1 MKAVPSAAAEE
12 VDGLLRVKNLRIN
25 FNSNGRTVE
34 AVRGVSF
41 TMGREKL
48 AIVGESGSGKSLTA
62 RSFLKLVQPIATVTA
77 ERLEFR
83 NIDILRQTEKEM
95 RRIRGSRIT
104 MVMQDPRYSL
114 NPVIKVGDQVA
125 GAARLHQRIS
135 RGEARKK
142 AMQMLNSVH
151 IRDPER
157 VYELYPHEV
166 SGGMGQRVMLAI
178 MLITDPEILI
188 ADEATSALDVTVQ
201 LQVLSILDEQVR
213 MRGMG
218 LLFISHDLNLVQRFC
233 ERIIVMRRGEIVETV
248 AAADLRKS
256 THPYTRGLLESAPR
270 IGGPRTDLPVL
281 NRAEG

>member
-1 MKAVPSAAAEE
+1 MKSMPSVPAQE
-12 VDGLLRVKNLRIN
+12 VDALLRVKNLRIN
-25 FNSNGRTVE
+25 FRPHGRTVE

-41 TMGREKL
+41 AMGREKL

-83 NIDILRQTEKEM
+83 NIDILRQTEREM

-114 NPVIKVGDQVA
+114 NPVIKVGNQVA
-125 GAARLHQRIS
+125 AAARLHQRIS
-135 RGEARKK
+135 RGEARAK
-142 AMQMLNSVH
+142 ALQMFESVH

-233 ERIIVMRRGEIVETV
+233 ERIIVMRRGEIVETI